1 MIVAKINLK
10 VNVRH
15 EKDGRAFPTSIVWED
30 GRQFEVDRIL
40 DVRNSAAHKCGGVGI
55 RYTCKICGKT
65 VELFDEDGHW
75 FMEK

>member
-1 MIVAKINLK
+1 MPRINLT

-15 EKDGRAFPTSIVWED
+15 EKDGSAFTISIVWED
-30 GRQFEVDRIL
+30 GRKFEVDRVM

-65 VELFDEDGHW
+65 VELLDEEGHW

>member
-1 MIVAKINLK
+1 MPRINLA

-15 EKDGRAFPTSIVWED
+15 EKDGRAFPTSIGWED
-30 GRQFEVDRIL
+30 GRKFEVDRIL
-40 DVRNSAAHKCGGVGI
+40 DIRNAAAHKCGGVGI

-65 VELFDEDGHW
+65 VELFDEEGLW